1 MKILDFFR
9 KKNIEKVSDN
19 ETVIGILEREQEKK
33 DKMNV
38 ISEVEKPFG
47 EELPESAR
55 KTPAKSKKK
64 ELPPNEQARFND
76 LLIDI
81 FIDEDHPFI
90 KLYYNE
96 LLTIYCLGRV
106 AIDGVIIE
114 ECTRGAVS
122 CMMKAFVTETL
133 RDYHDGYLTPSNIR
147 HVAFKSGTTLQQA
160 IFSDMDAWDITLN
173 ISLILL
179 VESKTITTDKNLDD
193 PDVQTKHILA
203 GVRAYMCGRY
213 TDHGITTVE
222 EYNAYK
228 ETGKYPS
235 KDKNEL
241 PDEWNPVEKSWDE
254 FRNTGLVQITNQ
266 FLHIFGWALT
276 YAKDGDELRVFPARV
291 RYRGF
296 DEGSQTRAYEKL
308 QKYMIENAET
318 LYKESD
324 YEDEEN

>member
-9 KKNIEKVSDN
+9 KKGTEKVSDN

-33 DKMNV
+33 DEMNI

-64 ELPPNEQARFND
+64 ELPPKEQAQFND

-160 IFSDMDAWDITLN
+160 IFSDMDAWDIILN

-203 GVRAYMCGRY
+203 GVRAYMCDRY

-241 PDEWNPVEKSWDE
+241 PDDWNPVEKSWDD
-254 FRNTGLVQITNQ
+254 FRKTGLFLLTNQ

-276 YAKDGDELRVFPARV
+276 CERNNGHERVYPARV

-296 DEGSQTRAYEKL
+296 AEDSQTRAYEKV
-308 QKYMIENAET
+308 QKYMVENAEDI
-318 LYKESD
+318 YKESD
-324 YEDEEN
+324 YDSED